1 MMVMMV
7 ADTYNFHS
15 ILWNNNDQIYGVV
28 FINVFHNHG
37 MTVGPNCTHLI

>member
-15 ILWNNNDQIYGVV
+15 MLWNNNDRIYGVV
-28 FINVFHNHG
+28 TQLYSSMKMLWI
-37 MTVGPNCTHLI
+37 PILWIPIL